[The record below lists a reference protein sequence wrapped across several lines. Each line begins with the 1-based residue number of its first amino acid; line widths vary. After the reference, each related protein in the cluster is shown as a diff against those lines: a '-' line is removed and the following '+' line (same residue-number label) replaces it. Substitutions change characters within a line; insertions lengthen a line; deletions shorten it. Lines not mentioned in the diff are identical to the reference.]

1 MQRMKVDRLSDLV
14 GALELPGDQPKIAP
28 YP

>member
-1 MQRMKVDRLSDLV
+1 MTKMKVDRLSDLV
-14 GALELPGDQPKIAP
+14 GALEMPGDQPATAP